1 MKLNPFRI
9 FSKKEQK
16 STPACEGNFAALI
29 PGLNSQLYRNKQY
42 DLAANQ
48 TLEYYQQCAPLHDAI
63 TRIVLEVAAI
73 EPEIYDKQK
82 NVFIQNHKLLEDLN
96 NPNAISSYED
106 FVTEIATSYLLT
118 ANTFLTADGDINRPP
133 ASLNV
138 IPPPYIRYDLAA
150 DGYVK
155 SWNIESLYLNLQYL
169 REMAKLRYRYYNQM
183 KTSELYQI
191 RGFSWYSSNCKIW
204 GISQLNSIWYEIE
217 QYIISSIHNLSVLD
231 KGATISGV
239 FSTAEMLSDDA
250 YQRLRAEITNLYS
263 GAGNAGRSLLAEGD
277 LKFNAISQSNR
288 DMDFATLKDKVTKQI
303 YKNLKIPL
311 PLIDEGTMTLANL
324 EASALLLY
332 DNAVLPLVKRIFSEL
347 TRFLMPRY
355 PNSDNLVLWFDDNK
369 ITALEPRRL
378 ANLKQ
383 KAELNAL
390 TANEIRKDI
399 QMPPFANGADQLYQP
414 ATLIPYADTI
424 EQPK

>member
-9 FSKKEQK
+9 FSKKEQE

-82 NVFIQNHKLLEDLN
+82 NVFVQNHKLLDLLN

-239 FSTAEMLSDDA
+239 FSTAEMLSDEA
-250 YQRLRAEITNLYS
+250 YERLRAEITNLYS
-263 GAGNAGRSLLAEGD
+263 GAGNAGRSLFAEGD

-383 KAELNAL
+383 KAELNVL